1 MKSFLYI
8 VLCILA
14 IAILSGCD
22 TKPEEPE
29 VESIPAE
36 NAPLMPEMEYTPI
49 DNAFIAGTYLGKET
63 SAITISKDTVF
74 IESEKM
80 IGYGYVSFCDIK
92 GNLSV
97 YLNNGQITSYVFGS
111 TPFQEK
117 DKFRES
123 FNNVNKK
130 IAELLGMEEIQP
142 AFMGQMNNCDEMDSV
157 FGGNGILKAE
167 YIQNGRT
174 ISVSSCGVSEAATV
188 IIECSKAK

>member
-36 NAPLMPEMEYTPI
+36 NAPLMPEMEYTTI

-63 SAITISKDTVF
+63 LAITISKDNVF
-74 IESEKM
+74 VESEKM
-80 IGYGYVSFCDIK
+80 IGYDYVSLCDIK

-111 TPFQEK
+111 TPFKEK

>member
-36 NAPLMPEMEYTPI
+36 NAPLMPEMKYTTI

-63 SAITISKDTVF
+63 LAITISKDNVF
-74 IESEKM
+74 VESEKM
-80 IGYGYVSFCDIK
+80 IGYDYVSLCDIK

-111 TPFQEK
+111 TPFKEK